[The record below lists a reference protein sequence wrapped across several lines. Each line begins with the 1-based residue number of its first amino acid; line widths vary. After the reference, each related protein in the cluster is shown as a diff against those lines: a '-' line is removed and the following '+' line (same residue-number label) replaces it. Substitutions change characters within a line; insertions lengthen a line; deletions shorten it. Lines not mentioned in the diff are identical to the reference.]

1 MAKSIALPQRRPP
14 RKLDDAAVE
23 KLEAAAEAA
32 GGGHLPTQ
40 PMAVSA
46 PVTPV
51 TQPPAPA
58 LAAPTAAPPPSAVT
72 PADPANVPS
81 AFAELLASPRGVARG
96 RGTVADPRVRIIDG
110 RAVRASTIHLPVE
123 MYDRVDEIA
132 RVTGRSR
139 SSVIEWALQKLLT
152 E

>member
-14 RKLDDAAVE
+14 RQLDDDAVE

-40 PMAVSA
+40 PVAVAS
-46 PVTPV
+46 PTPAV
-51 TQPPAPA
+51 QPPA
-58 LAAPTAAPPPSAVT
+58 AASTAASPPSPMT
-72 PADPANVPS
+72 PVDPSNVPS

-110 RAVRASTIHLPVE
+110 RAVRASTIHLPVD

-139 SSVIEWALQKLLT
+139 SSVIEWALQKLLA